1 MRDAPTVLL
10 LHGVQSSRATWWRV
24 GQDLADLG
32 WRVLAVDLLGHGGRV
47 GPRTSTVETLANDVL
62 DQVHGQRVDLIA
74 GHSLG
79 AIVALT
85 VVGLRQ
91 GRVRGVVLE
100 APPGAN
106 GALDPPAS
114 AAELEACVARSREA
128 PAGEVAALLA
138 AHPSWATGDARRLV
152 DGRLSLDVGQV
163 ADFLRANRWNLPA

>member
-32 WRVLAVDLLGHGGRV
+32 WRVLAVDLRGYGGRV
-47 GPRTSTVETLANDVL
+47 GPRSTTVETLANDVL
-62 DQVHGQRVDLIA
+62 DQVHGQRVDLIV

-85 VVGLRQ
+85 VVALRT
-91 GRVRGVVLE
+91 GRARGVAIE

-106 GALDPPAS
+106 GAYDGGVV
-114 AAELEACVARSREA
+114 AAELEAAVGRSRDDAAAEI
-128 PAGEVAALLA
+128 AALLEGN
-138 AHPSWATGDARRLV
+138 PLWA
-152 DGRLSLDVGQV
+152 
-163 ADFLRANRWNLPA
+163 